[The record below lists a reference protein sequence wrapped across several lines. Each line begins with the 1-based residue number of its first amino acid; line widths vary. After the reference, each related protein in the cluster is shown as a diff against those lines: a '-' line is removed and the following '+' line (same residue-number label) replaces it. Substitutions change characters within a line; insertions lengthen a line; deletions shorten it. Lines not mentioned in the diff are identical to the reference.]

1 MSAKD
6 TPSFKQLL
14 HAKYRVELKA
24 TKGKPLCTK
33 EVKASIASALWSVLC
48 SHALKPGASEKVT
61 QLHFKGEEVFIK
73 EVYEKVKNWWD
84 QSEAR
89 KLKRV
94 ALEAPQRSS

>member
-1 MSAKD
+1 M
-6 TPSFKQLL
+6 TL
-14 HAKYRVELKA
+14 A
-24 TKGKPLCTK
+24 TVNNT
-33 EVKASIASALWSVLC
+33 SALRRMGRKRLSHNDSPLAGKVQHRGRFLGLLF

>member
-1 MSAKD
+1 MPMPCDVWDESD
-6 TPSFKQLL
+6 CLTTTVLL
-14 HAKYRVELKA
+14 RERS
-24 TKGKPLCTK
+24 
-33 EVKASIASALWSVLC
+33 SIAGALWNVLC

-73 EVYEKVKNWWD
+73 EVYEKVKNWWV

>member
-1 MSAKD
+1 MPMPCDVWDESD
-6 TPSFKQLL
+6 CLTTTVLL
-14 HAKYRVELKA
+14 RERS
-24 TKGKPLCTK
+24 
-33 EVKASIASALWSVLC
+33 SIAGALWNVLC

-94 ALEAPQRSS
+94 ALEAPQRNA